1 LLCVVL
7 SSWFCKFL
15 LIYELTFGAV
25 TALRSDVWHCDA
37 EVYGAFFLAK
47 LHWQFFQARTVQQPM
62 LLDIREGIPF
72 VLLLIYVAK
81 AGFASQ
87 VHAFLTGWMEGLPTF
102 RKLRLFDKL
111 YECHLTLS

>member
-37 EVYGAFFLAK
+37 EVFGAFFLAN
-47 LHWQFFQARTVQQPM
+47 LHWRFFQARTVQQPM

-81 AGFASQ
+81 ARFASQ
-87 VHAFLTGWMEGLPTF
+87 VHAFLTGWRGFPHSEN
-102 RKLRLFDKL
+102 
-111 YECHLTLS
+111 